1 MITGFNTD
9 VDFNGRVY
17 HVQTEDR
24 GLNNPIVESLVYT
37 GGEIVTARKTSYA
50 ALLQSD
56 GFTDERVQS
65 RMESQHRDLIREV
78 RNGSFDK
85 DGLKPFGHGIV
96 TNRTFDEVV
105 ADFLG
110 TNAELA
116 EEKPTASKSRKAKT
130 KGSIKRS

>member
-9 VDFNGRVY
+9 IDFNGRVY

-24 GLNNPIVESLVYT
+24 GLKNPIVESLVYT

-50 ALLQSD
+50 VLLESD
-56 GFTDERVQS
+56 EFTDECVQS

-110 TNAELA
+110 ANPELA
-116 EEKPTASKSRKAKT
+116 QEKPTRSKSRKAKT
-130 KGSIKRS
+130 KRSVKRS